1 MQYSWDF
8 LPVWRHADILLD
20 GVGGTLALTASAL
33 ALALPLGFVL
43 AAMRM
48 APKRAISAPAII
60 YIDLFR
66 TAPALVLVVWFYF
79 AFPILIGVN
88 LDAYAAALL
97 AIGLQSAAYMAE
109 VFRGGMQSIGK
120 GQWDAGRAIGLTTP
134 DTVRYVILPQAVR
147 RMAPVFLIR
156 FAELIKATTL
166 SGAIAYGETVYRA
179 SELSSQTY
187 RPFEVFT
194 SVAAIFF
201 VIIAGIG
208 FGARWLERRF
218 LQENTA
224 VQ

>member
-1 MQYSWDF
+1 LQYSWDF

>member
-1 MQYSWDF
+1 LLYSWDF

-66 TAPALVLVVWFYF
+66 SAPALVLVVWFYF